1 MFLRGLQL
9 AMNAFGTGGV
19 ALLKDVRSRIT
30 GSSGVPSCGCQIGP
44 PLELSRKALFKGRP
58 QRNHR
63 FLKGLNLPIDALGTG
78 RIALSKDVRSGIT
91 GFKWGWQRGL
101 ARRLA
106 LFEGRPQR
114 NHRFFE
120 GP

>member
-19 ALLKDVRSRIT
+19 ALLKDVRSIIT
-30 GSSGVPSCGCQIGP
+30 GSSGVPSCGWQRGP

-91 GFKWGWQRGL
+91 GFRRGWQSEL
-101 ARRLA
+101 ARRPSS
-106 LFEGRPQR
+106 G
-114 NHRFFE
+114 
-120 GP
+120 GGGVY